1 LIEPLAYV
9 RTIHFTAT
17 VMAAGIVLCRFFVA
31 EPAFALAEGEQS
43 LAIARL
49 PARWSRMVWAG
60 LAVAALSGA
69 AWLALLARD
78 IYDAPISEVWSNG
91 GVWTV
96 ATQSRFGQISL
107 VRLGLAVLIALS
119 SVRPIGGGERAP
131 SGFAAAGFVAVVLAA
146 AFLILPAW
154 SGHAGAIPGLA
165 GQFGAA
171 ADALHLLAAG
181 AWIGGLLPLAMLL
194 AAARGAKEPSR
205 TAFVTAA
212 VRRFSLLGMACVA
225 TLIATG
231 AINTWYQV
239 GSIDGLTQTTYGRLV
254 LLKIGLFVAMVAIAT
269 INRFHLTPLL
279 AAAAAVDRLQ
289 RNCAAEIALGLAAVF
304 VVGFLGT
311 MAPAS
316 HAHHYADTAAIPAD
330 AAFVHIHS
338 TQGMAEVTITPGR
351 TGMARASIRLF
362 NDDFGPLEA
371 KKVTLTLT
379 APAMGSRPMTRA
391 ALLGTDG
398 AWQVEAIELSQPGGW
413 MVEVDVVLGPASRLS
428 LAAPI
433 VIEAAR

>member
-1 LIEPLAYV
+1 LFEPLAYV
-9 RTIHFTAT
+9 RAIHFTAT

-31 EPAFALAEGEQS
+31 EPAFALAHGDLS
-43 LAIARL
+43 SAVARL
-49 PARWSRMVWAG
+49 PARWSRIVWVG
-60 LAVAALSGA
+60 LAVAVLSGA

-78 IYDAPISEVWSNG
+78 IYDAPIGEIWSNG
-91 GVWTV
+91 GAFTV
-96 ATQSRFGQISL
+96 ATQTRFGQISS
-107 VRLGLAVLIALS
+107 VRLGLAMLLALS
-119 SVRPIGGGERAP
+119 LTRPTGGGERAP
-131 SGFAAAGFVAVVLAA
+131 SGFAAVIFAAGFLM
-146 AFLILPAW
+146 LPAW
-154 SGHAGAIPGLA
+154 SGHAGALPGLA

-194 AAARGAKEPSR
+194 AAARGTKDPSR
-205 TAFVTAA
+205 TAFVAAA
-212 VRRFSLLGMACVA
+212 VRRFSLLGMASVA
-225 TLIATG
+225 ALFATG
-231 AINTWYQV
+231 AIDTWYQV
-239 GSIDGLTQTTYGRLV
+239 GSIDGLVETTYGRLV
-254 LLKIGLFVAMVAIAT
+254 LVKIGLFVAMVAIAT
-269 INRFHLTPLL
+269 INRFHLTPRL

-311 MAPAS
+311 MAPAI
-316 HAHHYADTAAIPAD
+316 HAHHHADSAAIPAD

-351 TGMARASIRLF
+351 AGVARASIRLF

-379 APAMGSRPMTRA
+379 APAAGSRPMTRA
-391 ALLGTDG
+391 ALLATDG
-398 AWQVEAIELSQPGGW
+398 AWQVEAIELSQGGDW
-413 MVEVDVVLGPASRLS
+413 MVEVDAVLGPANRLS

-433 VIEAAR
+433 VIEAGR